1 MVRFFVEDSQVE
13 ELRAEIAGSDARH
26 IGKVLRQRPGDPV
39 TIVWRQ
45 QAWQGKIETV
55 AEDAITVL
63 LLEPLAET
71 KEPPLQVY
79 LLQGIAKGERM
90 DMVMQKSVE
99 LGVYAI
105 IPVHTRYTVVELSAK
120 KALAKQERW
129 QKIAESAAKQC
140 GRLVVPQV
148 YPVLSLE
155 KALAAVP
162 TDCRFIMPWE
172 KTDDCSFAQ
181 VLKEPAPA
189 KAALLIGPEGG
200 LAPEEALLAQEKG
213 ASLVSLGKRILRTET
228 AAIAALSILMY
239 QWGDVGSD

>member
-13 ELRAEIAGSDARH
+13 ELRAEITGSDARH

-79 LLQGIAKGERM
+79 LLQGIAKRGTNGHG
-90 DMVMQKSVE
+90 DAKSVE

-120 KALAKQERW
+120 RPWLSKNVGRKL
-129 QKIAESAAKQC
+129 QKVRQSN
-140 GRLVVPQV
+140 V
-148 YPVLSLE
+148 
-155 KALAAVP
+155 
-162 TDCRFIMPWE
+162 
-172 KTDDCSFAQ
+172 
-181 VLKEPAPA
+181 
-189 KAALLIGPEGG
+189 
-200 LAPEEALLAQEKG
+200 
-213 ASLVSLGKRILRTET
+213 
-228 AAIAALSILMY
+228 
-239 QWGDVGSD
+239 DV